1 TYLTVIDINKFKAIN
16 DRYGHAEGD
25 AALKH
30 TANILRNIA
39 AKHDNIFIARF
50 GGDEFIILSKG
61 ERYTND
67 ICAEF
72 KNALTRFNAAHQKPW
87 ELSVSL
93 GSAPYKTEYRDFE
106 EWFTQA
112 DSEMYKEKKRKTAA
126 AQTHKGTSKNLPSAI
141 FQNCDT
147 ARTRHFAYAFSI
159 NIRQTSRGYCL

>member
-1 TYLTVIDINKFKAIN
+1 MTGGGLIGTYLTVIDINKFKAIN

-67 ICAEF
+67 ICTEF

-106 EWFTQA
+106 EWFTLA
-112 DSEMYKEKKRKTAA
+112 DDEMYKEKKK
-126 AQTHKGTSKNLPSAI
+126 KNRRRPNA
-141 FQNCDT
+141 
-147 ARTRHFAYAFSI
+147 
-159 NIRQTSRGYCL
+159 